1 MSFTF
6 AAEPWET
13 AAAALVQPGYLYD
26 RTLSHEPSGA
36 RS

>member
-6 AAEPWET
+6 TAEPWET
-13 AAAALVQPGYLYD
+13 AAAALVQPGYLGD
-26 RTLSHEPSGA
+26 RTLSHELSVA

>member
-6 AAEPWET
+6 TAEPWET
-13 AAAALVQPGYLYD
+13 AAAALVQPGYLCG
-26 RTLSHEPSGA
+26 RTLSHKLSVG